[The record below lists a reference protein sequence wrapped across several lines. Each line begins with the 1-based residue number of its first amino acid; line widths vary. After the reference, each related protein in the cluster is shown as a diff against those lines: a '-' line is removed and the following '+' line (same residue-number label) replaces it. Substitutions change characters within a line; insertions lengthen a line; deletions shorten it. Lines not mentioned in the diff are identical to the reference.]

1 MMIYKTAPVRTG
13 KSIVKIYPK
22 QDQIERIVSNL
33 QKISSN
39 LRILQSDV
47 DLQDHEDLVER
58 QIEYLTLQINEL
70 KSLYESK
77 A

>member
-1 MMIYKTAPVRTG
+1 MTV
-13 KSIVKIYPK
+13 VKVYPK

-33 QKISSN
+33 QKISNN

-47 DLQDHEDLVER
+47 DLQDHEDLVGR

-70 KSLYESK
+70 KTLYETK

>member
-1 MMIYKTAPVRTG
+1 MTKPVL
-13 KSIVKIYPK
+13 KIYPK

-39 LRILQSDV
+39 LRTLQSDV
-47 DLQDHEDLVER
+47 DLQDHEYLVGR

-70 KSLYESK
+70 KSLYETK

>member
-1 MMIYKTAPVRTG
+1 MTQPVL
-13 KSIVKIYPK
+13 KIYPK

-47 DLQDHEDLVER
+47 DLQDHEDLVGR

-70 KSLYESK
+70 KSLYETK

>member
-1 MMIYKTAPVRTG
+1 MTV
-13 KSIVKIYPK
+13 VKIYPK
-22 QDQIERIVSNL
+22 QDQIGRIVSNL

-47 DLQDHEDLVER
+47 DLQDHEDLVGR

-70 KSLYESK
+70 KSLYETK

>member
-1 MMIYKTAPVRTG
+1 MTQPVL
-13 KSIVKIYPK
+13 KIYPK

-33 QKISSN
+33 QKISNN

-47 DLQDHEDLVER
+47 DLQDYENLVGR

-70 KSLYESK
+70 KSLYETK

>member
-1 MMIYKTAPVRTG
+1 MTV
-13 KSIVKIYPK
+13 VKVYPK

-33 QKISSN
+33 QKISNN

-47 DLQDHEDLVER
+47 DLQDHEDLVGR

-70 KSLYESK
+70 KSLYETK